1 MPITDLGSHVTTG
14 EEIKSHWAAVDA
26 DRIAGGGTALLLAD
40 GYSLTDLTTDVGLV
54 ETAITGQENLDN
66 AITLATAARD
76 NRKLPLRDRVIEF
89 REAVQ
94 YRLKGSGYALSL
106 PDTPHPDASE
116 QKILKALDD
125 MADLWVRINADSTL
139 PNFTPPL
146 LLRGSFALALFQT
159 ELATLRTSYKTL
171 IEAENGARLGRIERD
186 LLLPPLRNRFVL
198 YREAIGVEYGP
209 NHPFTTSLP
218 NVYPLPGST
227 PDGVTLTGAW
237 IPADELAEFS
247 WPAST
252 NANLDH
258 YVVRMSVGSSYDA
271 ATATV
276 VGNFAAGTT
285 SLATTV
291 GLENPGDVASFKVFV
306 VLTTGNEAGSNTVT
320 ITHP

>member
-14 EEIKSHWAAVDA
+14 EEIKSHWTAVNA
-26 DRIAGGGTALLLAD
+26 DRVTGGGTALLLAD
-40 GYSLTDLTTDVGLV
+40 GYSLANITTDVGLV
-54 ETAITGQENLDN
+54 ETAITGQEHLDN
-66 AITLATAARD
+66 GITLATTARD

-116 QKILKALDD
+116 QKYLKALDD
-125 MADLWVRINADSTL
+125 MADLWVRINADATL

-146 LLRGSFALALFQT
+146 LLRSSFALALFQT
-159 ELATLRTSYKTL
+159 GLATLRTNYKSLT
-171 IEAENGARLGRIERD
+171 EAENGARLGRSERD

-209 NHPFTTSLP
+209 THPLTTSLP
-218 NVYPLPGST
+218 SLYPLPGST
-227 PDGVTLTGAW
+227 PDGVTLTGVW
-237 IPADELAEFS
+237 NPATGQADFN

-252 NANLDH
+252 NANLDQ
-258 YVVRMSVGSSYDA
+258 YQQRMSSGSSFDT

-276 VGNFAAGTT
+276 VGNIPSGTT
-285 SLATTV
+285 TFATTA
-291 GLENPGDVASFKVFV
+291 GLENTGDVASFKAFV

-320 ITHP
+320 ITRP